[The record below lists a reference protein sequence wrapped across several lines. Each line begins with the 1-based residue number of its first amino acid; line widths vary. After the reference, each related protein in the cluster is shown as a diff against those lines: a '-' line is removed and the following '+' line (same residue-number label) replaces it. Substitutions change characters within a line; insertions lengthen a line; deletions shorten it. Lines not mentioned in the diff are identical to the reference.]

1 VIDLLVR
8 LLVRILATNLEL
20 EHFGGNIF
28 DMYFLNILL
37 EHTLYSSGM

>member
-20 EHFGGNIF
+20 EHFGGNIY
-28 DMYFLNILL
+28 DTYFLNILL
-37 EHTLYSSGM
+37 ERTLYSSGM